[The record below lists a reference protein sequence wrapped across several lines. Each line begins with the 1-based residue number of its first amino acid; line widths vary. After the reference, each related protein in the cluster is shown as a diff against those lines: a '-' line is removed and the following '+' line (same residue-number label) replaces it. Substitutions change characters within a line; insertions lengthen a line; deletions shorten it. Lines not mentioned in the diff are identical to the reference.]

1 MVTNEQVM
9 QYLSAM
15 DYPANKD
22 EILQEAEREGAPNEV
37 LKALRALPPVAY
49 DNTNEVVRSARTNL
63 SPEVGTADRAAKAR
77 DKRHQR
83 VARDLRSI

>member
-1 MVTNEQVM
+1 MATDDEVT

-15 DYPANKD
+15 DYPAGK
-22 EILQEAEREGAPNEV
+22 EAIIREAERAGAPHDV
-37 LKALRALPPVAY
+37 LRALRALPAVDY
-49 DNTNEVVRSARTNL
+49 DNTNQVVRSARTEL
-63 SPEVGTADRAAKAR
+63 APEVGAAERAAKAR

>member
-1 MVTNEQVM
+1 MATDDEVM

-15 DYPANKD
+15 DYPAGK
-22 EILQEAEREGAPNEV
+22 EAIIREAERAGAPYDV
-37 LKALRALPPVAY
+37 LRALRALPPVDY
-49 DNTNEVVRSARTNL
+49 ENTNQVVRSARTEL
-63 SPEVGTADRAAKAR
+63 APEVGAAERGAKAR